1 MLVPAVLAFDGVNCL
16 KNYEWL
22 YRVYTE
28 RCYLFKWRNFMA
40 KIDEL
45 FREVM
50 EKGAS
55 DLHMVVGFPPM
66 LRISGELV
74 HTDRPVL
81 TPESNKEILFEILK
95 SEQQEV
101 FEKNRDFDMAYE
113 IKGLARFRCNFL
125 YQHRGVG
132 AVFRIIPSEIL
143 TMEQLNLPEAVKTIA
158 EFNRGMVLVTGPTGS
173 GKSTTLAAM
182 IDHINNIRD
191 AHIITIEDPLEFVH
205 PNKRCLFTQREIG
218 SHAKSF
224 SEALRVA
231 SREDPDIILVG
242 EMRDLAT
249 ISLALTCAELGI
261 LVFGTLHTN
270 SAAKT
275 IDRIINA
282 FPAEQQEQTRT
293 MLADS
298 LKAVVAQQLLKK
310 KGGGRCAANEILIGS
325 PALASMIREG
335 KITQIQS
342 LIQTGTSV
350 GMQTMD
356 QHLKQLIDE
365 DKITP
370 EAAYEK
376 AIDKNVFI
384 NMLDEEPLT
393 V

>member
-1 MLVPAVLAFDGVNCL
+1 
-16 KNYEWL
+16 
-22 YRVYTE
+22 
-28 RCYLFKWRNFMA
+28 MA

-95 SEQQEV
+95 SEQQEA

-143 TMEQLNLPEAVKTIA
+143 TMEQLNLLDAVKTIA

-224 SEALRVA
+224 SEALRAA

-365 DKITP
+365 EKITP

>member
-1 MLVPAVLAFDGVNCL
+1 
-16 KNYEWL
+16 
-22 YRVYTE
+22 
-28 RCYLFKWRNFMA
+28 MA
-40 KIDEL
+40 RIDEF
-45 FREVM
+45 FREM
-50 EKGAS
+50 KEKGAS
-55 DLHMVVGFPPM
+55 DLHMVIGFPPM
-66 LRISGELV
+66 LRLSGELV
-74 HTDRPVL
+74 RTDHPVL
-81 TPESNKEILFEILK
+81 TPESNKEILFELLTP
-95 SEQQEV
+95 EQQEHL
-101 FEKNRDFDMAYE
+101 EKNRDFDMAYE
-113 IKGLARFRCNFL
+113 IKGVARFRCNFL
-125 YQHRGVG
+125 YHHRGVG
-132 AVFRIIPSEIL
+132 AVFRIIPSDIL

-158 EFNRGMVLVTGPTGS
+158 AFNRGMVLVTGPTGS
-173 GKSTTLAAM
+173 GKSTTLAAI
-182 IDHINNIRD
+182 IDYINDVRD

-218 SHAKSF
+218 SHAVSF
-224 SEALRVA
+224 AEALRVA

-242 EMRDLAT
+242 EMRDLVT

-298 LKAVVAQQLLKK
+298 LKAVIAQQLLKK

-325 PALASMIREG
+325 PALASIIREG
-335 KITQIQS
+335 KITQISS
-342 LIQTGTSV
+342 LIQTGTGV

-356 QHLKQLIDE
+356 QHLMQLIDE

-384 NMLDEEPLT
+384 NMLEEEPLT